1 MVEMI
6 VRLIIRRLF
15 FLVLVLLGLS
25 LITFTLSR
33 LVPADPARMI
43 AGPRASKATVEKIR
57 HQYGL
62 DDPAPVQY
70 YHYVVGVLHL
80 DFGTS
85 FSSRRPVR
93 DDLGTYLPAT
103 IELGLYAFLLA
114 TIVGIPLGVASAVK

>member
-1 MVEMI
+1 MI
-6 VRLIIRRLF
+6 VRLIVRRLL
-15 FLVLVLLGLS
+15 FLVVVLFGLS

-43 AGPRASKATVEKIR
+43 AGPRASKATVDKIR

-70 YHYVVGVLHL
+70 YHYIVGVLHF

-85 FSSRRPVR
+85 FSSRRPVSQ
-93 DDLGTYLPAT
+93 DLRTYLPAT
-103 IELGLYAFLLA
+103 LELGLYAFLLS
-114 TIVGIPLGVASAVK
+114 TIIGI